1 MIEIQELTFKYNG
14 AKKNALDK
22 ISLEIEKGGFVGII
36 GESGAGKTTLC
47 NCING
52 LIPHHY
58 TGDFYGSV
66 IVDGTDTFD
75 IDAGKLALKVGSVF
89 QDIESQITGYFVED
103 EILFGL
109 ENFGIAADE
118 IESRITSALETMGIS
133 ELRHKEISSLSGGQ
147 KQKVLIAAI
156 LALEPDI
163 LVLDEP
169 TGELDPASSVQIFE
183 MLKKLNEEKGITII
197 VAEQKIMLLCEFV
210 KKLIVLEHGTCVHY
224 GEIRSTLT
232 HQKEMEEAGIN
243 CPRVLT
249 LTGKMVDQGLAP
261 AGMKAEDRICLN
273 AEEAAEFVKK
283 VIKLDCPIKTGNDK
297 ASDVSLSG
305 SPNVSLSGSTGQ
317 SKQDEEVVLEFSH
330 VGFSYNETANVRDL
344 NVKVRKGDFISI
356 IGSNGA
362 GKSTFSKLTNGLLK
376 PSVGDVFVVGK
387 NTKQQKVSALAKHI
401 GFLFQNPDRQICCS
415 TVREEIAF
423 SLRNNGIAED
433 EIKSRVEKT
442 LNEFGFDGDTEPF
455 NMSRGQRQRLCLACL
470 IALNPEILIL
480 DEPTTG
486 LDYRECMEVMEKI
499 RTLNEKGTTV
509 IMVCHD
515 MEVVLDFAKTIIVMN
530 RGEIL
535 GQGATREVL
544 SNKELLQ
551 RARLLP
557 PQIAQ
562 VAMLL
567 GPAFD
572 GVFTD
577 DEMIQKIKSL

>member
-1 MIEIQELTFKYNG
+1 MIEIRELTFKYNG

-22 ISLEIEKGGFVGII
+22 ISLEIEKGDFVGII

-58 TGDFYGSV
+58 NGDFYGSV
-66 IVDGTDTFD
+66 KVDGKDTFD
-75 IDAGKLALKVGSVF
+75 IDAGKLALKVASVF

-109 ENFGIAADE
+109 ENFGIPAE
-118 IESRITSALETMGIS
+118 QIERRIITSLETLGIS
-133 ELRHKEISSLSGGQ
+133 ELRYKEISSLSGGQ
-147 KQKVLIAAI
+147 KQKVVIAAI

-183 MLKKLNEEKGITII
+183 MLKKLNEEKGITIV

-232 HQKEMEEAGIN
+232 HQREMEEAGIN

-249 LTGKMVDQGLAP
+249 LTGKMVAEGLAP
-261 AGMKAEDRICLN
+261 KGMKPEDRICLN
-273 AEEAAEFVKK
+273 VQEAADFVRKVTGKK
-283 VIKLDCPIKTGNDK
+283 LVADENKVTKSTENFT
-297 ASDVSLSG
+297 ASADSA
-305 SPNVSLSGSTGQ
+305 N
-317 SKQDEEVVLEFSH
+317 KDIVLEFSN
-330 VGFSYNETANVRDL
+330 VGFSYNETANVHDL
-344 NVKVRKGDFISI
+344 NVKVHKGDFISI

-376 PSVGDVFVVGK
+376 PSKGDVFVLGK
-387 NTKQQKVSALAKHI
+387 NTKQEKVSALAKHI
-401 GFLFQNPDRQICCS
+401 GFLFQNPDRQICCA

-423 SLRNNGIAED
+423 SLRNNGITED
-433 EIKSRVEKT
+433 EIKVRVEKT

-486 LDYRECMEVMEKI
+486 LDYRECMEVMSRI
-499 RTLNEKGTTV
+499 RELNENGTTV

-515 MEVVLDFAKTIIVMN
+515 MEVVLDFAKTVIVMN

-535 GQGATREVL
+535 GQGETRTVL
-544 SNKELLQ
+544 SDKTLLHK
-551 RARLLP
+551 ARLLP

-567 GPAFD
+567 GNKFE

-577 DEMIQKIKSL
+577 DEMIRKIKQL

>member
-14 AKKNALDK
+14 AKKIALEK

-66 IVDGTDTFD
+66 KVDGTDTFE
-75 IDAGKLALKVGSVF
+75 INAGKLALKVGSVF

-109 ENFGIAADE
+109 ENFGIPADE
-118 IESRITSALETMGIS
+118 IESRITGSLETLGIS

-147 KQKVLIAAI
+147 KQKVVIAAI

-169 TGELDPASSVQIFE
+169 TGELDPASSVQIFQ
-183 MLKKLNEEKGITII
+183 MLKKLNEEKGITIV

-232 HQKEMEEAGIN
+232 HQHEMEEAGIN

-273 AEEAAEFVKK
+273 AREAADFVKK
-283 VIKLDCPIKTGNDK
+283 VMGKTI
-297 ASDVSLSG
+297 
-305 SPNVSLSGSTGQ
+305 STGADPRVKPEDDNDT
-317 SKQDEEVVLEFSH
+317 SSDGDVVLEFSN
-330 VGFSYNETANVRDL
+330 VGFSYNETANVHDL
-344 NVKVRKGDFISI
+344 NIKVQKGDFISI

-376 PSVGDVFVVGK
+376 PSTGDVLVLGQ
-387 NTKQQKVSALAKHI
+387 NTKKQKVSSLAKHI

-433 EIKSRVEKT
+433 EIAERISKT

-499 RTLNEKGTTV
+499 RALNENGTTV

-544 SNKELLQ
+544 SNRDLLQ

-562 VAMLL
+562 VALLL
-567 GPAFD
+567 GPDFD
-572 GVFTD
+572 GIFTD
-577 DEMIQKIKSL
+577 DEMIQKIKLLGNDPKEM

>member
-1 MIEIQELTFKYNG
+1 MIEIRELTFKYSG

-22 ISLEIEKGGFVGII
+22 ISLEIEKGDFVGII

-58 TGDFYGSV
+58 NGDFYGSV
-66 IVDGTDTFD
+66 KVDGKDTFD

-109 ENFGIAADE
+109 ENFGIPAE
-118 IESRITSALETMGIS
+118 QIERRITTSLETLGIS
-133 ELRHKEISSLSGGQ
+133 ELRSKEISSLSGGQ
-147 KQKVLIAAI
+147 KQKVVIAAI

-183 MLKKLNEEKGITII
+183 MLKKLNEEKGITVV

-210 KKLIVLEHGTCVHY
+210 EKLIVLEHGNCVHY

-232 HQKEMEEAGIN
+232 HQREMEEAGIN

-249 LTGKMVDQGLAP
+249 LTGKMVAEGLAP
-261 AGMKAEDRICLN
+261 KGMKPENRICLN
-273 AEEAAEFVKK
+273 VQEAADFVRKVTGKK
-283 VIKLDCPIKTGNDK
+283 LVADENKVTKIPENFT
-297 ASDVSLSG
+297 ASTDSA
-305 SPNVSLSGSTGQ
+305 N
-317 SKQDEEVVLEFSH
+317 KDIVLEFSN
-330 VGFSYNETANVRDL
+330 VGFSYNETANVHDL
-344 NVKVRKGDFISI
+344 NVKVHKGDFISI

-376 PSVGDVFVVGK
+376 PSEGDVFVLGK
-387 NTKQQKVSALAKHI
+387 NTKQEKVSALAKHI
-401 GFLFQNPDRQICCS
+401 GFLFQNPDRQICCA

-423 SLRNNGIAED
+423 SLRNNGITED
-433 EIKSRVEKT
+433 EIKVRVEKT

-486 LDYRECMEVMEKI
+486 LDYRECMEVMSRI
-499 RTLNEKGTTV
+499 RELNENGTTV

-515 MEVVLDFAKTIIVMN
+515 MEVVLDFAKTVIVMN

-535 GQGATREVL
+535 GQGETRTVL
-544 SNKELLQ
+544 SDKTLLLK
-551 RARLLP
+551 ARLLP

-567 GPAFD
+567 GNKFE

-577 DEMIQKIKSL
+577 DEMIRKIKQL